1 MLAYL
6 VSGQQDATVLLGT
19 KGGNAMAADGLLAS
33 LNDRVKDFG
42 VLDIK
47 LAQGAA
53 IFVALV
59 VVKLIPEIMT
69 ISIWWFVALMIIC
82 AIRPVWL
89 FLKTG

>member
-1 MLAYL
+1 M
-6 VSGQQDATVLLGT
+6 LLGT